1 MDLDLDRIVKKARRR
16 PLFTAA
22 DTTVEVAIGKADIER
37 MIPHREPFLLVDRI
51 SQVDLEQEGMRAHR
65 RIDPADPILAGHFP
79 GAPVYPGAL
88 LVEAM
93 GQASLCLQHLLE
105 AGRTEVLDSDT
116 PAPVRLLRIHQAL
129 FQDAARPD
137 DGMTLLCRRLAS
149 DSFTVT
155 CAAQALRGDTVCAIA
170 LMDVFMVEEDE

>member
-1 MDLDLDRIVKKARRR
+1 MDLDRIVKKARRR
-16 PLFTAA
+16 PLFQPAETSI
-22 DTTVEVAIGKADIER
+22 EVTIGRDGIER
-37 MIPHREPFLLVDRI
+37 MIPHRDPFLLVDRI
-51 SQVDLEQEGMRAHR
+51 TQVDLDQETMRAHR

-79 GAPVYPGAL
+79 GEPVYPGAL

-105 AGRTEVLDSDT
+105 AGRTEVLDDDT
-116 PAPVRLLRIHQAL
+116 PRPVRLLRIHQAL

-137 DGMTLLCRRLAS
+137 DEMTLLCRRLAT
-149 DSFTVT
+149 DPFTVT

-170 LMDVFMVEEDE
+170 LMDVFMVDEDE